1 MSSLCCERV
10 LSALLLSL
18 VSDNFVV
25 CLNDVNGA
33 VLRCSGWNSRFS
45 HKHLYQRLFS
55 SRITA
60 CDDGLG
66 FSDLLFT
73 FNQEVEKIDPK
84 AISRYLC
91 AVLNREDIT
100 SEVGRVAAL
109 SLSLFLFLSCFS
121 LKGTKRSL
129 MDRVND

>member
-1 MSSLCCERV
+1 LLPAHPL

-18 VSDNFVV
+18 VSDHYFV
-25 CLNDVNGA
+25 CLYDANGA
-33 VLRCSGWNSRFS
+33 ILRCSGWNSRFS

-55 SRITA
+55 SRIAA

-91 AVLNREDIT
+91 AVLKREDIT
-100 SEVGRVAAL
+100 SEVSRLAAL
-109 SLSLFLFLSCFS
+109 SLFLSS
-121 LKGTKRSL
+121 LSKGTKEVFDGSSE
-129 MDRVND
+129 